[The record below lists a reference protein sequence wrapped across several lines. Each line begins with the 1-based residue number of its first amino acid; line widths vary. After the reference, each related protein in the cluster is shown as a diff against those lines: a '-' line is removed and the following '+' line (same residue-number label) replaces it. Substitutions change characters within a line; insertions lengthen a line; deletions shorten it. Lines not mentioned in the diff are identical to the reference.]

1 MKQPILLI
9 LILCMTI
16 QIGWTQNNATTI
28 AYIAQY
34 KTIAMK
40 EMKRTGVPA
49 SITLAQAIVESN
61 SGESNLAKNHNN
73 HFGIKCKSDW
83 TGAKTYQDDDAKQ
96 ECFRAYDAAELS
108 FKDHSNFLKNRPN
121 YVDLFLL
128 DPVDDTAW
136 AYGLKKA
143 GYATA
148 SDYPKKLLKI
158 IDDYELAQYNFPEL
172 ANEIEEE
179 EEGVKTPS
187 DTPVNNVL
195 ADTHVKKTPSDTP
208 INNVLADTPVKK
220 TPSDTPVNKVLA
232 DTPVNKVIVDTPVNK
247 LIVDTPVNKVIIET
261 PVKTLNKPLGIAQ
274 KNSNDSLAT
283 LPVVALDTIKKEVI
297 IAVQTTKK
305 EPVKIDTAKA
315 TTMTQP
321 ILPKQP
327 TYNYPEVKFRINQVP
342 VILGKENMSFIEI
355 ALKYNLPLYKLFE
368 YNEIEASNL
377 LERDQL
383 IFLASKKKIG
393 ATSFHTVKYNT
404 SLHEISQLE
413 GVQLSALKL
422 YNPQLTDSIKEGTQ
436 VLMFKEKENSTVIKK
451 DNSLLFNKRKK

>member
-1 MKQPILLI
+1 MKQLLLLTLTLWMAIL
-9 LILCMTI
+9 T
-16 QIGWTQNNATTI
+16 GWTQNNSATI
-28 AYIAQY
+28 SYIMQY
-34 KTIAMK
+34 KAIAMK

-49 SITLAQAIVESN
+49 SITLAQAILESN

-83 TGAKTYQDDDAKQ
+83 TGEKTYQDDDAKQ

-179 EEGVKTPS
+179 EEAS
-187 DTPVNNVL
+187 
-195 ADTHVKKTPSDTP
+195 A
-208 INNVLADTPVKK
+208 NVLADTPVKK
-220 TPSDTPVNKVLA
+220 TPSDTPVTNVLA
-232 DTPVNKVIVDTPVNK
+232 DTPVNKVIV
-247 LIVDTPVNKVIIET
+247 ET

-274 KNSNDSLAT
+274 KNSNDSLAP

-305 EPVKIDTAKA
+305 EPVKIDTTKA
-315 TTMTQP
+315 TTMTKP

-342 VILGKENMSFIEI
+342 VILGKENMSFIDI

-383 IFLASKKKIG
+383 IFLASKKKTG

-422 YNPQLTDSIKEGTQ
+422 YNPQLTDPIKEGTQ
-436 VLMFKEKENSTVIKK
+436 VLLFKEKENSTIIKK

>member
-1 MKQPILLI
+1 MAA
-9 LILCMTI
+9 
-16 QIGWTQNNATTI
+16 QIGRTQNNKTTI
-28 AYIAQY
+28 AYIDQFKA
-34 KTIAMK
+34 IAMK

-83 TGAKTYQDDDAKQ
+83 TGAKAYQDDDAKQ

-121 YVDLFLL
+121 YVALFLL

-179 EEGVKTPS
+179 ASTK
-187 DTPVNNVL
+187 
-195 ADTHVKKTPSDTP
+195 
-208 INNVLADTPVKK
+208 VLADTPVNK
-220 TPSDTPVNKVLA
+220 TPSDAPINKVLA
-232 DTPVNKVIVDTPVNK
+232 DTPVNKVVVD
-247 LIVDTPVNKVIIET
+247 IPVNKVVVDI
-261 PVKTLNKPLGIAQ
+261 PVNKVVVDIPVN
-274 KNSNDSLAT
+274 K
-283 LPVVALDTIKKEVI
+283 VVADVPT
-297 IAVQTTKK
+297 VQK
-305 EPVKIDTAKA
+305 DTAPN
-315 TTMTQP
+315 QP
-321 ILPKQP
+321 K
-327 TYNYPEVKFRINQVP
+327 YNYPEGRFRINQVP
-342 VILGKENMSFIEI
+342 VLLGKENMSFLEI
-355 ALKYNLPLYKLFE
+355 AFKYNVPLYKLFE
-368 YNEIEASNL
+368 YNDINKSNL

-383 IFLASKKKIG
+383 IFLAPKKKSG
-393 ATSFHTVKYNT
+393 ATSFHMVKFKT

-413 GVQLSALKL
+413 GIQLSALKL
-422 YNPQLTDSIKEGTQ
+422 YNPQLTDPIKEGTQ
-436 VLMFKEKENSTVIKK
+436 VLLFKQKLDSPVIKK
-451 DNSLLFNKRKK
+451 DNSLLFNKRKNK

>member
-1 MKQPILLI
+1 MKQILL
-9 LILCMTI
+9 LTLTLWMAI
-16 QIGWTQNNATTI
+16 QTGWTQNNPATI
-28 AYIAQY
+28 AYITQY

-49 SITLAQAIVESN
+49 SITLAQAILESN

-96 ECFRAYDAAELS
+96 ECFRAYEAAELS

-136 AYGLKKA
+136 SYGLKKA

-172 ANEIEEE
+172 ANEIEVEE
-179 EEGVKTPS
+179 
-187 DTPVNNVL
+187 
-195 ADTHVKKTPSDTP
+195 A
-208 INNVLADTPVKK
+208 PVKK
-220 TPSDTPVNKVLA
+220 TISDTPVNKVLI
-232 DTPVNKVIVDTPVNK
+232 DTSVNKV
-247 LIVDTPVNKVIIET
+247 LIDT

-274 KNSNDSLAT
+274 MNSIDNLAPLPSKSLPTKPLAA
-283 LPVVALDTIKKEVI
+283 VQEDTIKKEVI
-297 IAVQTTKK
+297 TAVQSTQK
-305 EPVKIDTAKA
+305 EPVKIDTTRA
-315 TTMTQP
+315 TSSTQP
-321 ILPKQP
+321 TVSKQP
-327 TYNYPEVKFRINQVP
+327 TYNYPEGKFRINNVP
-342 VILGKENMSFIEI
+342 VILGKENMSYIDI
-355 ALKYNLPLYKLFE
+355 AIKYNVPLYKLFE
-368 YNEIEASNL
+368 YNDIEASNL
-377 LERDQL
+377 LKRDQL
-383 IFLASKKKIG
+383 IFLAPKKKAG
-393 ATSFHTVKYNT
+393 ATSFHIVKYNA

-422 YNPQLTDSIKEGTQ
+422 YNPQLTEPVKEGTQ
-436 VLMFKEKENSTVIKK
+436 VLLFKQKDNSPVIKK

>member
-1 MKQPILLI
+1 MKQTLL
-9 LILCMTI
+9 LMLTLWTAI
-16 QIGWTQNNATTI
+16 QTGWAQNNSTTI

-61 SGESNLAKNHNN
+61 SGESNLAKKHNN

-143 GYATA
+143 GYATD

-179 EEGVKTPS
+179 EAS
-187 DTPVNNVL
+187 ANVL
-195 ADTHVKKTPSDTP
+195 ADTPVNK
-208 INNVLADTPVKK
+208 VLADTPVKK
-220 TPSDTPVNKVLA
+220 TPSDTPVNKVFV

-247 LIVDTPVNKVIIET
+247 VIVET

-274 KNSNDSLAT
+274 KNSNDSLAP

-305 EPVKIDTAKA
+305 ETIKIDTAKA
-315 TTMTQP
+315 TTMTEP

-377 LERDQL
+377 LKRDQL
-383 IFLASKKKIG
+383 IFLASKKKTG

-422 YNPQLTDSIKEGTQ
+422 YNPQLTDPIKEGTQ
-436 VLMFKEKENSTVIKK
+436 VLLFKEKENNTIIKK

>member
-1 MKQPILLI
+1 MKQTLL
-9 LILCMTI
+9 LMLTLWTAI
-16 QIGWTQNNATTI
+16 QTGWAQNNSTTI

-61 SGESNLAKNHNN
+61 SGESNLAKKHNN

-179 EEGVKTPS
+179 EEASAK
-187 DTPVNNVL
+187 
-195 ADTHVKKTPSDTP
+195 
-208 INNVLADTPVKK
+208 VLADTPVNKVVVE
-220 TPSDTPVNKVLA
+220 TPVNKVVVDTPVNKVVVDTPVNKVLA
-232 DTPVNKVIVDTPVNK
+232 DTPVNKVVVDA
-247 LIVDTPVNKVIIET
+247 PVNKVIVET

-274 KNSNDSLAT
+274 KNSNDSLAP

-297 IAVQTTKK
+297 IAVQTTKTAA
-305 EPVKIDTAKA
+305 VKIDTAKA
-315 TTMTQP
+315 TTMTEP

-342 VILGKENMSFIEI
+342 VILGKENMSFIDI

-377 LERDQL
+377 LKRDQL
-383 IFLASKKKIG
+383 IFLAPKKKTG

-422 YNPQLTDSIKEGTQ
+422 YNPQLTDPIKEGTQ
-436 VLMFKEKENSTVIKK
+436 VLLFKEKEKSTIIKK

>member
-1 MKQPILLI
+1 MKQTLL
-9 LILCMTI
+9 LTLTLCMTI
-16 QIGWTQNNATTI
+16 QTGWSQNNAATI
-28 AYIAQY
+28 AYITQFKA
-34 KTIAMK
+34 IAMK

-179 EEGVKTPS
+179 EAS
-187 DTPVNNVL
+187 ANVL
-195 ADTHVKKTPSDTP
+195 ADTPV
-208 INNVLADTPVKK
+208 NNVLADTPVKK
-220 TPSDTPVNKVLA
+220 TPSDTPVKNVLA
-232 DTPVNKVIVDTPVNK
+232 DTPVNKV
-247 LIVDTPVNKVIIET
+247 LVDTPVNKVIIDTPLNKLIIETPVNKVLVET

-274 KNSNDSLAT
+274 KNSNDSLAP

-305 EPVKIDTAKA
+305 EPVKIDTTKA

-436 VLMFKEKENSTVIKK
+436 VLLFKEKENSTVIKK

>member
-1 MKQPILLI
+1 MKQTLLLTLTLWI
-9 LILCMTI
+9 AI
-16 QIGWTQNNATTI
+16 QTGWTQNNSATI
-28 AYIAQY
+28 AYIGQY

-49 SITLAQAIVESN
+49 SITLAQAILESN

-83 TGAKTYQDDDAKQ
+83 TGAKAYQDDDSKQ

-148 SDYPKKLLKI
+148 ADYPKKLLKI

-172 ANEIEEE
+172 ENDVEEE
-179 EEGVKTPS
+179 ASTK
-187 DTPVNNVL
+187 VL
-195 ADTHVKKTPSDTP
+195 AD
-208 INNVLADTPVKK
+208 A
-220 TPSDTPVNKVLA
+220 PVNKVLA
-232 DTPVNKVIVDTPVNK
+232 DTPVNKTPS
-247 LIVDTPVNKVIIET
+247 DAS
-261 PVKTLNKPLGIAQ
+261 VKPLNKPSGITQ
-274 KNSNDSLAT
+274 MNSNNILAPLPSKSLPSKL
-283 LPVVALDTIKKEVI
+283 LPAVSKDTIKKEIVTV
-297 IAVQTTKK
+297 VQTTKK
-305 EPVKIDTAKA
+305 EPIKIDTIIA
-315 TTMTQP
+315 TTITQP
-321 ILPKQP
+321 TLSKQP
-327 TYNYPEVKFRINQVP
+327 KYNYPEGRFRINQVP
-342 VILGKENMSFIEI
+342 AILGKENMSYIDI
-355 ALKYNLPLYKLFE
+355 AIKYNVPLYKLFE

-377 LERDQL
+377 LKIDQL
-383 IFLASKKKIG
+383 IFLAPKKKTG
-393 ATSFHTVKYNT
+393 ATSFHMVKYNT

-413 GVQLSALKL
+413 GMQLSALKL
-422 YNPQLTDSIKEGTQ
+422 YNPQLTDPVKEGTQ
-436 VLMFKEKENSTVIKK
+436 VLLFKQKDNSPDVKK

>member
-1 MKQPILLI
+1 MKQTLL
-9 LILCMTI
+9 LMLTLWTAI
-16 QIGWTQNNATTI
+16 QTGWAQNNSTTI

-179 EEGVKTPS
+179 EEASAK
-187 DTPVNNVL
+187 
-195 ADTHVKKTPSDTP
+195 
-208 INNVLADTPVKK
+208 VLADTPVNKVVVE
-220 TPSDTPVNKVLA
+220 TPVNKVLA

-247 LIVDTPVNKVIIET
+247 VIVET

-274 KNSNDSLAT
+274 KNSNDSLAP

-297 IAVQTTKK
+297 IAVQTTKTA
-305 EPVKIDTAKA
+305 PVKIDTAKA
-315 TTMTQP
+315 TTMTEP

-342 VILGKENMSFIEI
+342 VILGKENMSFIDI

-377 LERDQL
+377 LKRDQL
-383 IFLASKKKIG
+383 IFLASKKKTG

-422 YNPQLTDSIKEGTQ
+422 YNPQLTDPIKQGTQ
-436 VLMFKEKENSTVIKK
+436 VLLFKEKENSTVIKK

>member
-1 MKQPILLI
+1 MKQTLL
-9 LILCMTI
+9 LMLTLWMAI
-16 QIGWTQNNATTI
+16 QTGWAQNNSTTI
-28 AYIAQY
+28 AYITQY

-49 SITLAQAIVESN
+49 SITLAQAILESN

-96 ECFRAYDAAELS
+96 ECFRAYDNAEIS

-179 EEGVKTPS
+179 EASAK
-187 DTPVNNVL
+187 
-195 ADTHVKKTPSDTP
+195 
-208 INNVLADTPVKK
+208 VLADTPVKK

-232 DTPVNKVIVDTPVNK
+232 DTPVNKV
-247 LIVDTPVNKVIIET
+247 LADTPVNKVLADTPVKKTPSDTPVNKVLADTPVNKVVVDT

-274 KNSNDSLAT
+274 KNSNDSLAP

-305 EPVKIDTAKA
+305 ETVKTDTAKA
-315 TTMTQP
+315 TTMAPP

-342 VILGKENMSFIEI
+342 VILGKENMSFIDI

-383 IFLASKKKIG
+383 IFLAPKKKTG

-422 YNPQLTDSIKEGTQ
+422 YNPQLTDPIKEGTQ
-436 VLMFKEKENSTVIKK
+436 VLLFKEKENSTVIKK

>member
-1 MKQPILLI
+1 MKQTLL
-9 LILCMTI
+9 LMLTLWTAI
-16 QIGWTQNNATTI
+16 QTGWAQNNSTTI

-61 SGESNLAKNHNN
+61 SGESNLAKKHNN

-172 ANEIEEE
+172 ANEIEVEE

-187 DTPVNNVL
+187 DGPVN
-195 ADTHVKKTPSDTP
+195 K
-208 INNVLADTPVKK
+208 VLADTPVKK
-220 TPSDTPVNKVLA
+220 TPSDGPVNKVLA
-232 DTPVNKVIVDTPVNK
+232 DTPVNKA
-247 LIVDTPVNKVIIET
+247 IVDTPVNKVIVET

-274 KNSNDSLAT
+274 KNSNDSLAP

-305 EPVKIDTAKA
+305 ETIKIDTAKA
-315 TTMTQP
+315 TTMTEP

-377 LERDQL
+377 LKRDQL
-383 IFLASKKKIG
+383 IFLASKKKTG

-422 YNPQLTDSIKEGTQ
+422 YNPQLTDPIKEGTQ
-436 VLMFKEKENSTVIKK
+436 VLLFKEKENSTVIKK

>member
-1 MKQPILLI
+1 MKKSIRLI
-9 LILCMTI
+9 LIFCMTM

-34 KTIAMK
+34 KAIAMK

-83 TGAKTYQDDDAKQ
+83 TGAKAYQDDDSKQ
-96 ECFRAYDAAELS
+96 ECFRAYEAAELS

-148 SDYPKKLLKI
+148 ADYPKKLLKI

-172 ANEIEEE
+172 ENEIEEE

-187 DTPVNNVL
+187 DAPVN
-195 ADTHVKKTPSDTP
+195 K
-208 INNVLADTPVKK
+208 VLADTPVKK
-220 TPSDTPVNKVLA
+220 TPSDTPVKKTPSDAPVKKVII
-232 DTPVNKVIVDTPVNK
+232 DTPVKKMVIDTPVK
-247 LIVDTPVNKVIIET
+247 KVVIDTPV
-261 PVKTLNKPLGIAQ
+261 
-274 KNSNDSLAT
+274 
-283 LPVVALDTIKKEVI
+283 KKMV
-297 IAVQTTKK
+297 
-305 EPVKIDTAKA
+305 IDTPKIKVVID
-315 TTMTQP
+315 TPTVQKDTVPSQP
-321 ILPKQP
+321 K
-327 TYNYPEVKFRINQVP
+327 YNYPEGRFRINQLP
-342 VILGKENMSFIEI
+342 VILGKENMSFLEI
-355 ALKYNLPLYKLFE
+355 AFKYNVPLYKLFE
-368 YNEIEASNL
+368 YNDINKSNL

-383 IFLASKKKIG
+383 IFLAPKKKSG
-393 ATSFHTVKYNT
+393 ATSFHTVKYST
-404 SLHEISQLE
+404 SLQEISQLE
-413 GVQLSALKL
+413 GIQLSVLKL
-422 YNPQLTDSIKEGTQ
+422 YNPQLTDPIKEGTK
-436 VLMFKEKENSTVIKK
+436 VLLFKQKEHSPVVKK
-451 DNSLLFNKRKK
+451 DNSLLFNKTKK

>member
-1 MKQPILLI
+1 MKKSIRLI
-9 LILCMTI
+9 LIFCMTI

-49 SITLAQAIVESN
+49 SITLAQAILESN

-83 TGAKTYQDDDAKQ
+83 TGAKAYQDDDAKQ
-96 ECFRAYDAAELS
+96 ECFRAYDNAEVS

-148 SDYPKKLLKI
+148 TDYPKKLLKI

-172 ANEIEEE
+172 ENEVEEE

-187 DTPVNNVL
+187 DG
-195 ADTHVKKTPSDTP
+195 
-208 INNVLADTPVKK
+208 
-220 TPSDTPVNKVLA
+220 PVNKVLA
-232 DTPVNKVIVDTPVNK
+232 DTPVNKVITDTPTK
-247 LIVDTPVNKVIIET
+247 S
-261 PVKTLNKPLGIAQ
+261 LNKPTGIAQ
-274 KNSNDSLAT
+274 MNTTNNLAPLPTQT
-283 LPVVALDTIKKEVI
+283 LPVQTLPAQQKDTLKKDTIKKEVI
-297 IAVQTTKK
+297 TVVQTTKIEK
-305 EPVKIDTAKA
+305 VKIDTTKA
-315 TTMTQP
+315 ATITQSV
-321 ILPKQP
+321 LPKQP
-327 TYNYPEVKFRINQVP
+327 TYNYPEGQFRINQVP
-342 VILGKENMSFIEI
+342 VILGKEKMSFIEI
-355 ALKYNLPLYKLFE
+355 ALKYKVPLYKLFE
-368 YNEIEASNL
+368 YNDIKASNL

-383 IFLASKKKIG
+383 IFLAPKKKTG
-393 ATSFHTVKYNT
+393 AASFHIVKYNS
-404 SLHEISQLE
+404 SLQEISQLE
-413 GVQLSALKL
+413 GVQLSLLKL
-422 YNPQLTDSIKEGTQ
+422 YNPDLVEPLKEGTQ
-436 VLMFKEKENSTVIKK
+436 VI
-451 DNSLLFNKRKK
+451 LFNKKK

>member
-1 MKQPILLI
+1 MKQLFILT
-9 LILCMTI
+9 LILCSTAL
-16 QIGWTQNNATTI
+16 IGRTQNNTITI

-34 KTIAMK
+34 KAIAMK

-49 SITLAQAIVESN
+49 SITLAQAILESN

-83 TGAKTYQDDDAKQ
+83 TGAKAYQDDDAKQ
-96 ECFRAYDAAELS
+96 ECFRAYDAAEVS

-179 EEGVKTPS
+179 GV
-187 DTPVNNVL
+187 
-195 ADTHVKKTPSDTP
+195 
-208 INNVLADTPVKK
+208 K

-232 DTPVNKVIVDTPVNK
+232 DTQ
-247 LIVDTPVNKVIIET
+247 
-261 PVKTLNKPLGIAQ
+261 VKTLNKPLGIAQ
-274 KNSNDSLAT
+274 KSSNDNLAP
-283 LPVVALDTIKKEVI
+283 LPTKQLPSIPLPTVQKETIQKEVI
-297 IAVQTTKK
+297 TAVQTNQK
-305 EPVKIDTAKA
+305 ELVKIDTTKAK
-315 TTMTQP
+315 TTSEPTTITQP
-321 ILPKQP
+321 S
-327 TYNYPEVKFRINQVP
+327 YNYPEGRFRINQVP
-342 VILGKENMSFIEI
+342 VILGKANMSFIEI
-355 ALKYNLPLYKLFE
+355 ALKYNVALYKLFE
-368 YNEIEASNL
+368 YNEIKPSNL
-377 LERDQL
+377 VEKDQL
-383 IFLASKKKIG
+383 IFLAPKKKVG
-393 ATSFHTVKYNT
+393 SSSFHMVKYNT

-413 GVQLSALKL
+413 GIQLSLLKQ
-422 YNPQLTDSIKEGTQ
+422 YNPSLTDTVKEGTQ
-436 VLMFKEKENSTVIKK
+436 VLLFKQKDNSPVIKK